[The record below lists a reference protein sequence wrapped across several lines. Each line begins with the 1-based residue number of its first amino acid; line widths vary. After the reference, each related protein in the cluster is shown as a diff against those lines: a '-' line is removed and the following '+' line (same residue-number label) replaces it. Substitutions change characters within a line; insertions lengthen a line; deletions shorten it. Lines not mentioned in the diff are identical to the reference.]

1 MIGQRLLSLI
11 ETDYLETVGQA
22 LLLEI
27 IGFYL
32 TLRYPELCSLISQ
45 SVYGFCPVTKYVLE
59 KYVLL
64 SLTLILSDP
73 NLT

>member
-11 ETDYLETVGQA
+11 ETDYLESVGQA

-32 TLRYPELCSLISQ
+32 TLR
-45 SVYGFCPVTKYVLE
+45 
-59 KYVLL
+59 
-64 SLTLILSDP
+64 ILSYFVLIRYSMVELICDLFDVFICVKLP
-73 NLT
+73 LHFKDIHEARMD